1 MPEAKQPDQPSNK
14 GQRSVQK
21 HLKISEALLKPD
33 GEVNER
39 APTVASPTKGNAA
52 TEAPKPD
59 LEPKAS
65 VSVSAQ
71 KAAGALDITDKKG
84 EAKKSKPPEASS
96 SSSDTSASLQS
107 SDGSERKKVM
117 TVERLTEIGDEVIKL
132 LARENSVIKQRIQT
146 LNRLTTLVLSFTE
159 NARKQTSIE
168 SLLPDLE
175 ELIRAFA
182 EVSPN
187 DFRQKRRRSKSAEA
201 PR

>member
-96 SSSDTSASLQS
+96 SSSVSTKYV
-107 SDGSERKKVM
+107 G
-117 TVERLTEIGDEVIKL
+117 
-132 LARENSVIKQRIQT
+132 
-146 LNRLTTLVLSFTE
+146 LS
-159 NARKQTSIE
+159 I
-168 SLLPDLE
+168 
-175 ELIRAFA
+175 
-182 EVSPN
+182 
-187 DFRQKRRRSKSAEA
+187 
-201 PR
+201 